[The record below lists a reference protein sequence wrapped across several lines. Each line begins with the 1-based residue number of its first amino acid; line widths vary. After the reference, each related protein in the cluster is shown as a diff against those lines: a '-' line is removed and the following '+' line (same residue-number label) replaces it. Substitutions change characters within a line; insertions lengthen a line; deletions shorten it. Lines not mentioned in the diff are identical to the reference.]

1 MHVHTSTALWYKAE
15 GVVGAQEIV
24 SLEKEDASLLL
35 PHALGGMTWGITG
48 GPVGWRDDH
57 LSRPLEPALRMT
69 ALGECSALGCVWH
82 GGVRTL
88 LWGKRGC
95 QGHRGGELL
104 SASPPF
110 AALYLPP

>member
-1 MHVHTSTALWYKAE
+1 MVQLAAR
-15 GVVGAQEIV
+15 
-24 SLEKEDASLLL
+24 DA
-35 PHALGGMTWGITG
+35 
-48 GPVGWRDDH
+48 H

-69 ALGECSALGCVWH
+69 ASGECSALGCVWP
-82 GGVRTL
+82 GGVRAL

-110 AALYLPP
+110 AALYLPRELARPP